1 MNVKVTGVILAIN
14 ETQTVGASGFQKREI
29 VVKQNEGEYP
39 QTYSLQFVQD
49 KCGILD
55 KYKVGEIVS
64 IDADLRGRE
73 WTNKEGVLTA
83 FNTMQGWKIDYAGA
97 HADAIHDQT
106 LTAAQM
112 GDDSDQDLP
121 F

>member
-1 MNVKVTGVILAIN
+1 MNLTIKGEVIAIN
-14 ETQTVGASGFQKREI
+14 ETQTVGTSGFQKREI
-29 VVKQNEGEYP
+29 VIKQTEGEYP
-39 QTYSLQFVQD
+39 QTYSIQFVQD

-55 KYKVGEIVS
+55 KYKAGENVS
-64 IDADLRGRE
+64 IEADLRGRE

-83 FNTMQGWKIDYAGA
+83 FNTVQGWKIDYNGE
-97 HADAIHDQT
+97 HADAIQGEA

-112 GDDSDQDLP
+112 GDDSDMDLP